1 MRTAFIFCGGGPS
14 RVPLVVPDDAL
25 VIAADV
31 GLAEAERLGVEVELL
46 VGDMDS
52 VAAGSL
58 ERFEREGGEVRRYPE
73 DKDATDLDL
82 AIEAALV
89 AGVGRVVV
97 VGGGGGRLDH
107 LIANALVMGSP
118 RYAAVEIDGVFG
130 GSRLHVCRGRRQL
143 VGTPGELI
151 SLLALGGPARG
162 VRSEGLQWPLEDVVL
177 DPGSSLGVSNLF
189 AEEQAMIEVADGVV
203 LAIRPHGE
211 AAQ

>member
-14 RVPLVVPDDAL
+14 QVPVVVPDDAL

-46 VGDMDS
+46 VGDLDS
-52 VAAGSL
+52 VDAGSL
-58 ERFEREGGEVRRYPE
+58 ERFERAGGEVRRYPE
-73 DKDATDLDL
+73 DKDATDLDI

-130 GSRLHVCRGRRQL
+130 GSQLHICRGRRQL
-143 VGTPGELI
+143 AGTPGELI

-162 VRSEGLQWPLEDVVL
+162 VRSEGLRWPLEDAVL
-177 DPGSSLGVSNLF
+177 DAGSSLGVSNLF
-189 AEEQAMIEVADGVV
+189 VEEQAMIEVADGVV
-203 LAIRPHGE
+203 LAIRPQDE
-211 AAQ
+211 TAP